1 MRILLTGVS
10 GFIGSQLLP
19 QLHRA
24 GHDLRVLARSPAQL
38 RIPATWNVDVVQ
50 GDVVMNKGLAR
61 ALGDIEVAYYLIHS
75 MEGATTANV
84 SPERERPTAN
94 VSPERERPT
103 ANAFPERERRAAE
116 NFTVAA
122 QRAGVKRIV
131 YLGGPRPETQPPSP
145 HLASRLEVERILL
158 EGIPASVA
166 LRAAIVI
173 GARSRSFRFM
183 VRLVER
189 LPVLTLPAW
198 RRYRIQPID
207 VRDVAEMLVAAAHEP
222 RVAGLS
228 LDIGGPQ
235 VLSYGEM
242 LQRIAELMLVDRPA
256 LNLPVQLTPITAR
269 VASAVAQEDPELMLP
284 LMESL
289 DCDLLLGDDR
299 AAQLLNVHLHSFDAA
314 VEHALREWEAVEPLR
329 AR

>member
-38 RIPATWNVDVVQ
+38 RIPAAWDVDVVQ

-75 MEGATTANV
+75 MEGA
-84 SPERERPTAN
+84 PTAN
-94 VSPERERPT
+94 ASPEHERRT

-131 YLGGPRPETQPPSP
+131 YLGGPRPKTQSPSP

-183 VRLVER
+183 VHMVER

-256 LNLPVQLTPITAR
+256 LNLPVRLTPITAR

-289 DCDLLLGDDR
+289 DCDLLLDDDR